1 MTCSTSH
8 IYEIISMK
16 TDRPDKRSA
25 QQPGQRTTPSL
36 HAEKM
41 AHRQFGVEQ
50 IWQRHEIS
58 NMFLSELTSAMQ
70 DFITALPFFFIAT
83 ANDIGECDCSYRG
96 REVTG
101 GSALPLLNITSP
113 GCIVFPD
120 FSGNNIYNSLG
131 NILTNGQIGMLFI
144 DFERQ
149 LRLRVNGRASIIGE
163 DNAYADIWPTA
174 LRYIHV
180 DITQVFGNC
189 RRRIPLMYNAD
200 SQAVNIP
207 APRTEQD
214 S

>member
-1 MTCSTSH
+1 
-8 IYEIISMK
+8 MK
-16 TDRPDKRSA
+16 TDRHDRRSA

-70 DFITALPFFFIAT
+70 EFITALPFFFIAT

-96 REVTG
+96 RKVMG
-101 GSALPLLNITSP
+101 NSALPLLNITSP
-113 GCIVFPD
+113 GGILFPD
-120 FSGNNIYNSLG
+120 FSGNNLYNSLG

-149 LRLRVNGRASIIGE
+149 LRLRVNGRASIIDE
-163 DNAYADIWPTA
+163 HSTCADIWPTA

-189 RRRIPLMYNAD
+189 RRRIPRMYNAD
-200 SQAVNIP
+200 TQPENIP
-207 APRTEQD
+207 TADTEQG
-214 S
+214 SL